1 MSCLSTRASI
11 RASSVS
17 GGGSCAFPGQLR
29 AHSHR
34 VRAVGAEGGTGGAS
48 NYNDQITA
56 YAQGGQWQAAQTVHE
71 EMRAKGMQPDIVA
84 YDALI
89 TACDNTAQWRLAE
102 AAFEEMQANGLTPDK
117 VTYSQ
122 QCSSHRVRRGRAVA
136 GGRDGVRGDAAA
148 RLRRRRRALAPSTPS
163 P

>member
-1 MSCLSTRASI
+1 MQALRAAEMSCLSTRASI

-89 TACDNTAQWRLAE
+89 TAYDNTAQWRLAE

-117 VTYSQ
+117 VTYSSVLTAYDEGGQ
-122 QCSSHRVRRGRAVA
+122 WQAAETAFEEVRLHGSDGAVE
-136 GGRDGVRGDAAA
+136 R
-148 RLRRRRRALAPSTPS
+148 
-163 P
+163 